1 VTSQGR
7 SALHVACSNSKPL
20 VAEALLT
27 LGANIHQKDTESAWT
42 PLHRAIHYAC
52 LEIAVLLKRFGASFD
67 VLDSD
72 FFTPLQ
78 LIPQLSQQQKIE
90 LSVVVWGKNKNYN
103 LGLGNV
109 TTRNHPE
116 AVKGLPMIVK
126 ASVNKF
132 HSLFLTPTGALWG
145 CGHSKEGRLGIGTE
159 NTVTSPQ
166 EIVVKFGHRNER
178 IVEVSAGMS
187 HSLILTNKAVYGTG
201 SNKHLQ
207 LGMKNVE
214 TTLVFKE
221 VPLDRADIDM
231 KNMLS
236 VVATDYHSI
245 FVSRNGVF
253 VCGLNVGQFAGIQ
266 EVCWDLENT

>member
-1 VTSQGR
+1 MV
-7 SALHVACSNSKPL
+7 V
-20 VAEALLT
+20 EILLK
-27 LGANIHQKDTESAWT
+27 LGANVHQKDTEQSWT
-42 PLHRAIHYAC
+42 SLHRAIHYAC
-52 LEIAVLLKRFGASFD
+52 FETAVLLKRFGASFD

-78 LIPQLSQQQKIE
+78 LVPKLSPHHKLE

-103 LGLGNV
+103 LGIGNV
-109 TTRNHPE
+109 TIRNYPE

-132 HSLFLTPTGALWG
+132 HSLFLTPVGMVFG
-145 CGHSKEGRLGIGTE
+145 CGHSKEGRLGIGSE
-159 NTVTSPQ
+159 ITVTSPQ
-166 EIVVKFGHRNER
+166 EIHVKFAHRNEK

-187 HSLILTNKAVYGTG
+187 HSLILTNKAVYASG

-207 LGMKNVE
+207 LGIKNVE
-214 TTLVFKE
+214 MTLEFKE

-231 KNMLS
+231 KNMLYVIAS
-236 VVATDYHSI
+236 DYHSL
-245 FVSRNGVF
+245 FVSRNGIF

-266 EVCWDLENT
+266 EV